1 MKFFTGSVST
11 CTLILI
17 AVLLIVQQPVNAQNY
32 VAGPDTTPELKILS
46 WNIHMLP
53 YCIYAKTKKR
63 KRYREIVKEMN
74 QSDYDIIV
82 FQEAFHNRVRR
93 KMWRRMN
100 EVFPYQYGPANKKAF
115 TWRPNSGIWI
125 VSKTPL
131 IELDEIAFE
140 NCVGDGCLARKGVLM
155 VQGNW
160 YGHLFQILGTH
171 MNGGHINNSQ
181 FHELREKL
189 LDPYQKEGVAQII
202 CGDFNTKTTSADDQW
217 NTLLRT
223 FDVDTGYVQY
233 DDRDSLHK
241 AEWPVADV
249 CARFPDFFFVRS
261 NGDKDLAVRRMATVS
276 YGPCWKQEPKKIYLR
291 SVGLSDHYPV
301 RMVLQWKNK

>member
-1 MKFFTGSVST
+1 MKRYLY
-11 CTLILI
+11 TLLLFAVVFII
-17 AVLLIVQQPVNAQNY
+17 ALPGNLQAQNY
-32 VAGPDTTPELKILS
+32 VAGPDTTPELHILS

-53 YCIYAKTKKR
+53 YCVYAKTKKR
-63 KRYREIVKEMN
+63 KRYKQIVEEVK
-74 QSDYDIIV
+74 QADYEIIV
-82 FQEAFHNRVRR
+82 FQEAFHNRVRKR
-93 KMWRRMN
+93 MWRRMKDD
-100 EVFPYQYGPANKKAF
+100 FPYQYGPANQKFFSLK
-115 TWRPNSGIWI
+115 PNSGIWI
-125 VSKTPL
+125 VSKIPL
-131 IELDEIAFE
+131 IEVDEIAYE

-160 YGHLFQILGTH
+160 YGHIFQLFGTH

-181 FHELREKL
+181 FHELRYKL
-189 LDPYQKEGVAQII
+189 LDEYQEDDVVQII
-202 CGDFNTKTTSADDQW
+202 CGDFNTKTTSGDDQW
-217 NTLLRT
+217 NTLIRT

-249 CARFPDFFFVRS
+249 MARFPDFFFVRS
-261 NGDKDLAVRRMATVS
+261 NGDDDLVVRRMSTVS

-301 RMVLQWKNK
+301 RMVLQWRNKP